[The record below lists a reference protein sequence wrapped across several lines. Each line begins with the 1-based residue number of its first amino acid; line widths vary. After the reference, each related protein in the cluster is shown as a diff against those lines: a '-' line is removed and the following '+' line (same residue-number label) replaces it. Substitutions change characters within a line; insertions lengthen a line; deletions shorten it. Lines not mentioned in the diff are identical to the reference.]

1 MFTSRKPLRLVPP
14 TVLAAL
20 GLAAL
25 TACGNAG
32 ATGSAD
38 RTEVAA
44 SFYPMAWL
52 AERVGGDDAAV
63 STLTKPGAEPHDLEL
78 TPKQIGALGK
88 ADLTLYVKGLQPA
101 VDDAVAKHA
110 KGKGL
115 DAAGT
120 VKLLPAP
127 GEDEHAHEGH
137 EHEHGEEHGHEEE
150 HGHDHGDA
158 GHDPHLWLD
167 PSRMATVA
175 TALGDRLAAADAD
188 HAAGYRSRAAALAKE
203 LNGLDQEFKTGLA
216 SCKRKT
222 IVTAHAAFGYLADRY
237 GLKQIS
243 IAGVDPTSEPS
254 PKRLAELT
262 GEVRSSGAT
271 TVFTESLV
279 SRKVADT
286 LAREAGVRTAVLD
299 PVEGIKEGSS
309 ENYLTV
315 MRANLKTLKPA
326 LECS

>member
-32 ATGSAD
+32 ATGSAG
-38 RTEVAA
+38 RTEVVA

-88 ADLTLYVKGLQPA
+88 ADLALYVKGLQPA

-110 KGKGL
+110 KDKGL
-115 DAAGT
+115 DAAGA

-127 GEDEHAHEGH
+127 GEDEHAHESH
-137 EHEHGEEHGHEEE
+137 EHEHGEE

-158 GHDPHLWLD
+158 GHDPHIWLD

-175 TALGDRLAAADAD
+175 TALGAKLAAADAD
-188 HAAGYRSRAAALAKE
+188 RAEGYRSRAAALAKE

-216 SCKRKT
+216 SCKQKT

-279 SRKVADT
+279 SRKVAET